1 MKLSLILLAVLLV
14 LLASFCH
21 AEVVKTFK
29 GIQDCK
35 AFFYKGE
42 PPKNMATKMHKRICQ
57 CLRNN
62 NHVNYYYAT
71 LFDPQN
77 KIPVYSA
84 YRLQPDEA
92 LEVRTWYYE
101 PQASQHFNI
110 TQHNSSE
117 KERGERRRR
126 GEGEKRVSDPN
137 SGEQAMQEYILGTQL
152 QNQARQEDYAGTQY
166 TLGHINPVSH
176 NQELGRD
183 ATCTYTNVVP
193 QLANFNNVIWANHE
207 RDLRDQLLQKCRN
220 SIRYVLVGAVPSDKT
235 FIGDGRVNVPSHI
248 WSAYCC
254 SNQVNGVDNG
264 YQSEAFWADNNG
276 ANVARITVKE
286 LEKKLINSGKFDK
299 KVNIFQGGCS

>member
-101 PQASQHFNI
+101 PQ
-110 TQHNSSE
+110 
-117 KERGERRRR
+117 
-126 GEGEKRVSDPN
+126 VSDPN

-207 RDLRDQLLQKCRN
+207 RDLRDQLLQQCRN